1 MIRKGLFLLLFITAG
16 LWCDTKPELGLA
28 LSGGGA
34 RGIAHIGVIKVLEK
48 EGIRPDFITGTSM
61 GSIVGGLYA
70 IGYDAETLEQIV
82 REMDWELMFSDRIP
96 RRHIALEEKE
106 DVEKYIASFPLKEG
120 RVTLPL
126 GLIGG
131 HNISNKLSN
140 LTLPVHHISN
150 FRELPIPFLC
160 ITTDIETGEAV
171 VQDNGYL
178 ADAIRASMAVP
189 SVFTPIEIDGRLLVD
204 GGVIRNFPV
213 SDIRKMG
220 ADVVIGVDVATPLF
234 DRNQLSSALLIM
246 SQTALFQ
253 STANTLNEQKLCD
266 ILILPEIGDLTAI
279 DFSKEAVDS
288 LIRAGEKTALEA
300 LPQIRA
306 LADSLG
312 LRGKGGIRFIP
323 TTQIE
328 RLFIREFEL
337 EGVVNAS
344 DELILSKLR
353 IVPPQWVS
361 PDDLIKAIDRI
372 YGSQFFEQVNY
383 KLEPLST
390 GGVRL
395 IIRVVEKSTNFLK
408 VGIHYD
414 DHLKSLLLLNLTYRN
429 ILIEGSKFSTD
440 LMLGANPAVSSSL
453 FYYTSWKYAPGVGLN
468 LQFQNFNA
476 YLYENHKRTQE
487 LDLQYGSA
495 AMMLHSGP
503 VDNMFVQLGLQ
514 NEIARIR
521 TIIGSY
527 PKSTFNIPSAFLHL
541 HYDTYDDRFFPN
553 DGSFVNIYL
562 RRIAGS
568 VYSNIDSIQYKPY
581 STVTLRIDKAIPLT
595 WNATIIRSLN
605 FGFSDRE
612 NIPDIH
618 KFYMGGAGVQS
629 LNFIPLYGFQIM
641 ELSGTQLS
649 SFSFSLRNKLS
660 KNNYFFTTLN
670 GGYATDELS
679 QMIKFGKYSYG
690 MGFSYGYRSPI
701 GPILITAAK
710 SFKRGDIFTHI
721 SIGYPF

>member
-1 MIRKGLFLLLFITAG
+1 MLRKSLIMLLILSVG
-16 LWCDTKPELGLA
+16 LWCDTKPKLGLV

-70 IGYDAETLEQIV
+70 IGYDAKTLEKIA
-82 REMDWELMFSDRIP
+82 REMDWEMMFSDRIP
-96 RRHIALEEKE
+96 RKSIALEEKE
-106 DVEKYIASFPLKEG
+106 DVDKYIVSFPLKEG

-131 HNISNKLSN
+131 HNISNILSN
-140 LTLPVHHISN
+140 LTLPVHHISD

-171 VQDNGYL
+171 VQEKGYL

-204 GGVIRNFPV
+204 GGVVRNFPV
-213 SDIRKMG
+213 SDIRNMG
-220 ADVVIGVDVATPLF
+220 ADVVIGVDVASPLF
-234 DRNQLSSALLIM
+234 DRDQLSSALLIM

-253 STANTLNEQKLCD
+253 STANTALEQKLCD
-266 ILILPEIGDLTAI
+266 ILIIPEIGDLTAVN
-279 DFSKEAVDS
+279 FSYEAVDS
-288 LIRAGEKTALEA
+288 LIRVGEKAAKKA

-306 LADSLG
+306 MADSLN
-312 LRGKGGIRFIP
+312 LRRKGGIRFIP

-328 RLFIREFEL
+328 HLYVRELKL
-337 EGVVNAS
+337 EGVINVS
-344 DELILSKLR
+344 DELMLSKLR
-353 IVPPQWVS
+353 IEPPQWIT
-361 PDDLIKAIDRI
+361 PHDLMTAIDRV

-429 ILIEGSKFSTD
+429 FLIQGSKFSTD
-440 LMLGANPAVSSSL
+440 LMLGGNPAINSTL
-453 FYYTSWKYAPGVGLN
+453 FYYTSFKFAPGVGLN

-476 YLYENHKRTQE
+476 FLYENHKRTQE
-487 LDLQYGSA
+487 LDIQYGSA
-495 AMMLHSGP
+495 AVMLHSGP
-503 VDNMFVQLGLQ
+503 FDNLFVRLGLQ
-514 NEIARIR
+514 DELARIR
-521 TIIGSY
+521 TIIGTY
-527 PKSTFNIPSAFLHL
+527 PRITFNIPSAFLHV
-541 HYDTYDDRFFPN
+541 HYDTYDDRFFPK
-553 DGSFVNIYL
+553 DGSCVNVYL

-568 VYSNIDSIQYKPY
+568 VHSSVDSMQYKPY
-581 STVTLRIDKAIPLT
+581 STATVRIDKAIPLT
-595 WNATIIRSLN
+595 QNATIIRSLN

-612 NIPDIH
+612 SIPDIH
-618 KFYMGGAGVQS
+618 MFYMGGSGVDN

-641 ELSGTQLS
+641 ELTGTQLS
-649 SFSFSLRNKLS
+649 SLSFSLRNKLS

-670 GGYATDELS
+670 GGYATDELL
-679 QMIKFGKYSYG
+679 QLIKFGNYSYG
-690 MGFSYGYRSPI
+690 IGFSYGYRSPI
-701 GPILITAAK
+701 GPILITMAK
-710 SFKRGDIFTHI
+710 SLNRGEIITHI

>member
-1 MIRKGLFLLLFITAG
+1 MIKKGLFLLLSLTIV
-16 LWCDTKPELGLA
+16 LWCDSRPKLGLA

-70 IGYDAETLEQIV
+70 IGYDAKTLERIA
-82 REMDWELMFSDRIP
+82 REMDWEQMFTDRIP
-96 RRHIALEEKE
+96 RQSIAVEEK
-106 DVEKYIASFPLKEG
+106 DDADKYIVSFPLKEG

-150 FRELPIPFLC
+150 FNELPIPFLC
-160 ITTDIETGEAV
+160 ITTDIETGEAI
-171 VQDNGYL
+171 VQEKGYL

-234 DRNQLSSALLIM
+234 DRDQLSSALLIM

-253 STANTLNEQKLCD
+253 STASTLEEQKLCD
-266 ILILPEIGDLTAI
+266 ILILPDIGDLTAVN
-279 DFSKEAVDS
+279 FSDEAVDS
-288 LIRAGEKTALEA
+288 LIRAGEKAATDA
-300 LPQIRA
+300 LPQIKA

-312 LRGKGGIRFIP
+312 LRNKGGIRFIP

-328 RLFIREFEL
+328 QLLIRELSL
-337 EGVVNAS
+337 EGVSNVS
-344 DELILSKLR
+344 DELIFNKLR
-353 IVPPQWVS
+353 IKPPQWIT
-361 PDDLIKAIDRI
+361 PDDLMTAIDRV

-395 IIRVVEKSTNFLK
+395 IIRVVEKSTNLLK

-429 ILIEGSKFSTD
+429 FLIEGSKFSTD
-440 LMLGANPAVSSSL
+440 LMLGGNPAISSSL
-453 FYYTSWKYAPGVGLN
+453 FYYTSWRYAPGVGVDV
-468 LQFQNFNA
+468 QYKNFNA
-476 YLYENHKRTQE
+476 YLYEHHKRTQE
-487 LDLQYGSA
+487 LNLQYGSA
-495 AMMLHSGP
+495 GFMLHSGP

-514 NEIARIR
+514 YEIAGIKP
-521 TIIGSY
+521 IIGTY
-527 PKSTFNIPSAFLHL
+527 KKNTFYIPSAFLHL

-553 DGSFVNIYL
+553 DGSYVNVYL
-562 RRIAGS
+562 RHISGS
-568 VYSNIDSIQYKPY
+568 IYSRVDTVQYKPY
-581 STVTLRIDKAIPLT
+581 FTATLRIDKTIPLSQ
-595 WNATIIRSLN
+595 NATIIRSIN

-618 KFYMGGAGVQS
+618 KFYMGGSGVVN
-629 LNFIPLYGFQIM
+629 LNFIPLYGFQVM
-641 ELSGTQLS
+641 ELSGTQVA
-649 SFSFSLRNKLS
+649 SFSFSLRNRLS
-660 KNNYFFTTLN
+660 KNNYVFTTLN
-670 GGYATDELS
+670 GGYATNNVS
-679 QMIKFGKYSYG
+679 QLIKFGKYSYG
-690 MGFSYGYRSPI
+690 MGLSYGYGSPI
-701 GPILITAAK
+701 GPIIFTAAK
-710 SFKRGDIFTHI
+710 NFKRADMITHI
-721 SIGYPF
+721 SLGFPF